1 MPVFY
6 FPGTAAL
13 LLRSRTWMSDVAIT
27 NWLRNYGSGGHSDG
41 QPFWVNSTRPGN
53 HHHYRIQATA
63 GGFHITP
70 VRMSATAR

>member
-1 MPVFY
+1 MPAFY

-27 NWLRNYGSGGHSDG
+27 NWLRNYGPGGCSQG
-41 QPFWVNSTRPGN
+41 EPFWVNSTHPGN
-53 HHHYRIQATA
+53 HHYRVQATA
-63 GGFHITP
+63 GGFRIRT